1 MMIEYIERFVSAV
14 EKFADAQTR
23 NANANEK
30 YVAYLIGRDAAPDTD
45 DDYAEPEEQ
54 PEPAPAAKEPEPA
67 PATNEPEPGA
77 EAESLPYASLDRDQL
92 VLLCEQRGMEVEP
105 RVRNS
110 TLVKRLE
117 NYDLVQEAGGPAAPP
132 PEPEQE
138 SANEPAPDFDP
149 LDEQPEEPQLE
160 EVTLEQLRDKLVALR
175 DAKGKDALMSLLNA
189 HGAASLRDVPEDKY
203 ATLFSK
209 ASAQIKG

>member
-45 DDYAEPEEQ
+45 DDDAET
-54 PEPAPAAKEPEPA
+54 EPAPATKEPTPAAKEPEP
-67 PATNEPEPGA
+67 GA
-77 EAESLPYASLDRDQL
+77 EADSLPYASLDRDQL

-138 SANEPAPDFDP
+138 PASEPAPDFDP